1 MSTGTT
7 PNPPDRATNV
17 APKMEAPAQEL
28 GGAGDAGTMEQA
40 PFDLAEDLAGII
52 SGQADVL
59 AQRLVYHCQTMF
71 GVGAMSVDIVNA
83 RNSVLVFANSLR
95 NKSDQL
101 AVGTLTRLGSAQN
114 AQIND
119 TTLPFKNNSQV
130 AGLLEGLLIDAAMT
144 AYRDDAGKQ
153 NEARLLLDSYSQAAN
168 EHLQRQTRALGP
180 VSSQGAQG

>member
-7 PNPPDRATNV
+7 PNPTDGSAS
-17 APKMEAPAQEL
+17 
-28 GGAGDAGTMEQA
+28 GAAAADAGAQT

-83 RNSVLVFANSLR
+83 KNSVLVFANSLR
-95 NKSDQL
+95 NKSDKL
-101 AVGTLTRLGSAQN
+101 AVGTLTRLGTGQN

-119 TTLPFKNNSQV
+119 GTLPFKNNSQV
-130 AGLLEGLLIDAAMT
+130 AGLLEGLLLDAAMT

-153 NEARLLLDSYSQAAN
+153 KEARLLLDSYSQAAN
-168 EHLQRQTRALGP
+168 EHLQRQSRALGP
-180 VSSQGAQG
+180 VSAQGAQGAGAGPNARS